1 MIETQIIGHLAHDN
15 KLFDVQC
22 TECNMMYDGMT
33 LPSRNACPKCGNS
46 LGSIYTKKGRAMAI
60 SEGTIYPTMTETE
73 KDQDAENVAKRKNA
87 MPITYRFVLFS
98 FANLETGILQEP
110 PVLQYL
116 ATGREISK
124 GDKIQLLGR
133 KEVAGQAGAKTI
145 NQDATFPGV
154 TSTPA
159 TQVDL
164 NTGAAVANLNPPL
177 SGTDIDTAAIIAN
190 IDESSRHSQDI
201 EIHVQQQRINSFCE
215 CKIRKPFPRMQHFFD
230 LEINVAQDNR
240 TLALTFFPVEISLH
254 GEKFSILKKGCD
266 HKIRR
271 KRNLLDQIS
280 FFFKKE

>member
-22 TECNMMYDGMT
+22 TKCNMMYDGMT

-73 KDQDAENVAKRKNA
+73 KDQDAENVARRKNA

-110 PVLQYL
+110 PVHQYL
-116 ATGREISK
+116 ATGREIMIKVTHSPIASWYKAKDTTIKLELRYVIMQSK

-145 NQDATFPGV
+145 NQDATSPGV

-164 NTGAAVANLNPPL
+164 NTSAAVANLNPPL
-177 SGTDIDTAAIIAN
+177 SGTDTDTATIIAN
-190 IDESSRHSQDI
+190 IQAQLNILTAQRDAASAAKTAEASSQQTLFPTDED
-201 EIHVQQQRINSFCE
+201 
-215 CKIRKPFPRMQHFFD
+215 PF
-230 LEINVAQDNR
+230 A
-240 TLALTFFPVEISLH
+240 
-254 GEKFSILKKGCD
+254 
-266 HKIRR
+266 
-271 KRNLLDQIS
+271 
-280 FFFKKE
+280 